1 MWRKDDYCTVALD
14 LALTQL
20 QNLDL
25 TLNVSVNSATRE
37 TYKHAHETE

>member
-1 MWRKDDYCTVALD
+1 MWRKDDCTVVLD

-25 TLNVSVNSATRE
+25 TLNVSDNSVTRE